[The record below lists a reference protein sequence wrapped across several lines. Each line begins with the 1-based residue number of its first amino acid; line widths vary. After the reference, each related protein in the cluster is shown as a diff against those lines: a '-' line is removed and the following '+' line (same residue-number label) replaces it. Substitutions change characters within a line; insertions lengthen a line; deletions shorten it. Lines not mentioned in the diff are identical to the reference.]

1 MKRRLTTPKPL
12 IHVRSYVRQ
21 RNGQRQAV
29 RRHVRQNRHAQLKL
43 AF

>member
-1 MKRRLTTPKPL
+1 MNKKAKVPTKV
-12 IHVRSYVRQ
+12 IYVRSYIRQ

-29 RRHVRQNRHAQLKL
+29 RRHVRQRRRAQLTL